1 MISRVM
7 RRNICV
13 RYDICVKKLSTH
25 RTHSGRVGIQ
35 LGLLGDDSVALKPKE
50 KKTTIKIG
58 INLEKYR
65 LKKQRK
71 KKKERKKKLRNHR
84 GRDGDALK
92 RKIAGPV
99 FLETN

>member
-35 LGLLGDDSVALKPKE
+35 FGLLGDDSMTLKPKE
-50 KKTTIKIG
+50 KKTTIKIR

-65 LKKQRK
+65 LKKQTK
-71 KKKERKKKLRNHR
+71 KRKKERKNFGIIVAVMVTH
-84 GRDGDALK
+84 
-92 RKIAGPV
+92 
-99 FLETN
+99 

>member
-1 MISRVM
+1 M
-7 RRNICV
+7 RRNI
-13 RYDICVKKLSTH
+13 YVKKLSTH

-35 LGLLGDDSVALKPKE
+35 LGLLGDDSVTLKPKE
-50 KKTTIKIG
+50 KKNNHKNQNQSRKI
-58 INLEKYR
+58 YR
-65 LKKQRK
+65 LKKTNK

-92 RKIAGPV
+92 RKIADPA